1 MLSSEKQNTDAYEMH
16 IPNGKGLVRI
26 CAFIHTL
33 LPSSILLILF
43 RSPWRGFLVNHCVHK
58 IKCISWVLLTLIH
71 VTSPSSIKEACIILN
86 LNVGSALL
94 LKDVLQSA
102 SENETTLQPN
112 QPSAT
117 AALNEL
123 GVYKLA
129 QKDVE
134 ILLNLRASWPNT
146 GK

>member
-1 MLSSEKQNTDAYEMH
+1 MLMKYTYVTEKTDSKNKYAICLDLSS
-16 IPNGKGLVRI
+16 RS
-26 CAFIHTL
+26 
-33 LPSSILLILF
+33 SSILLILF
-43 RSPWRGFLVNHCVHK
+43 RSLWRLFFFFNYCVHK
-58 IKCISWVLLTLIH
+58 IKHITWVLLMLIH
-71 VTSPSSIKEACIILN
+71 ITFPSSIKEACIILN
-86 LNVGSALL
+86 LNIGSALL

-102 SENETTLQPN
+102 SENETLNPN
-112 QPSAT
+112 QPPAT

-123 GVYKLA
+123 GVYKLS

>member
-1 MLSSEKQNTDAYEMH
+1 MANHFNEGGAAQLQFDMSRN
-16 IPNGKGLVRI
+16 
-26 CAFIHTL
+26 
-33 LPSSILLILF
+33 LF
-43 RSPWRGFLVNHCVHK
+43 PLFSHYCKRPENYFKH
-58 IKCISWVLLTLIH
+58 
-71 VTSPSSIKEACIILN
+71 IKEACIILN

-102 SENETTLQPN
+102 SENEASLKPN

-129 QKDVE
+129 QRDVE
-134 ILLNLRASWPNT
+134 ILLNLRAIWPNT

>member
-1 MLSSEKQNTDAYEMH
+1 MVVKYTHITDKAGTARTNTLDLSSTFQFH
-16 IPNGKGLVRI
+16 
-26 CAFIHTL
+26 
-33 LPSSILLILF
+33 SSGPF
-43 RSPWRGFLVNHCVHK
+43 QKFMEASFVNHCVYK
-58 IKCISWVLLTLIH
+58 IKCIISWVLLILIH
-71 VTSPSSIKEACIILN
+71 ITLSSSIKEACIILN
-86 LNVGSALL
+86 LNIGSALL

-102 SENETTLQPN
+102 AEDKTLMPN

>member
-1 MLSSEKQNTDAYEMH
+1 MEVFFLITVCTKLSISH
-16 IPNGKGLVRI
+16 G
-26 CAFIHTL
+26 CF
-33 LPSSILLILF
+33 LLIHITF
-43 RSPWRGFLVNHCVHK
+43 
-58 IKCISWVLLTLIH
+58 
-71 VTSPSSIKEACIILN
+71 PSSIKEACIILN
-86 LNVGSALL
+86 LNIGSALL

-102 SENETTLQPN
+102 SENETLNPN

-123 GVYKLA
+123 GVYKLS